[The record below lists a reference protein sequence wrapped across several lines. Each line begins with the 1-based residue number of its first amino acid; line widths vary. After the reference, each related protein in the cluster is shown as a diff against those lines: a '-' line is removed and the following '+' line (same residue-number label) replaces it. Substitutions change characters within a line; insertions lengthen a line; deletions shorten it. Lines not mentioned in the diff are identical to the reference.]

1 MKLIYM
7 NHTLNWLHQKGI
19 NIEVDDNV
27 EVTQNDEYIVIEK
40 VNGGTETQGVQNAD
54 TSDESGEPKKV

>member
-1 MKLIYM
+1 M

-27 EVTQNDEYIVIEK
+27 KVTQNDEYIVIEEVK
-40 VNGGTETQGVQNAD
+40 SIKEKN
-54 TSDESGEPKKV
+54 

>member
-1 MKLIYM
+1 MKTIYM

-27 EVTQNDEYIVIEK
+27 EVIQNDEYIVIKYGEETTS
-40 VNGGTETQGVQNAD
+40 TEGVQDVD
-54 TSDESGEPKKV
+54 TDNGRETDSTI

>member
-1 MKLIYM
+1 MKTIYM

-27 EVTQNDEYIVIEK
+27 EVTQNDTYIVIEE
-40 VNGGTETQGVQNAD
+40 VNGITEAQGVQNAD